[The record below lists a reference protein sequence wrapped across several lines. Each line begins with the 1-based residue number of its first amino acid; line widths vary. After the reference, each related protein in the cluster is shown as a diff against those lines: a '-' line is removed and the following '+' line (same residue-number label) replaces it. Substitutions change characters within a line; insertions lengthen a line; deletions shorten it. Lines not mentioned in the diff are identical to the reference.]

1 MNATEMENALMESL
15 LILELF
21 EFDPKHPD
29 IYILTHLFM
38 DHCQMVTKW
47 WKKKYPT
54 PEILFIQIEIYT

>member
-1 MNATEMENALMESL
+1 MNATEMENALMETL

-47 WKKKYPT
+47 WKKCIQHQ
-54 PEILFIQIEIYT
+54 ILFIQIEIYT